1 MIKTQ
6 AGERK
11 RTVTVIVGPFTVSL
25 MEDLNK
31 HLAGMTGQQVQSFT
45 DLAGACL
52 NHSLNEWR
60 RVYLDEGLKAD
71 VNHFD

>member
-1 MIKTQ
+1 MIKTK

-11 RTVTVIVGPFTVSL
+11 RTVTVIAGPSTVSL

-31 HLAGMTGQQVQSFT
+31 HLAGMTGQQVQSLT
-45 DLAGACL
+45 DLVGACL
-52 NHSLNEWR
+52 NHSLSEWR
-60 RVYLDEGLKAD
+60 RVHLGEGLKVD